1 MDPTLQKI
9 CDRWLTEI
17 AVSKEEY
24 ATELVLS
31 GGIMDGLLPL
41 LVASFVE
48 VDITVMHGQGLW
60 TTKATAQGSTE
71 DDIFL
76 VYTDQGF

>member
-1 MDPTLQKI
+1 MDLTLWKI

-24 ATELVLS
+24 ATELVLL
-31 GGIMDGLLPL
+31 GGIEDGLLPL
-41 LVASFVE
+41 LVASFAE
-48 VDITVMHGQGLW
+48 VDITVAYARGLW
-60 TTKATAQGSTE
+60 TTKATAQGST
-71 DDIFL
+71 DNIFL